1 MMQFILS
8 YRFEMSEVQDQ
19 SFKEEVNL
27 LIALY
32 TGTRSK
38 IFNEIVFKD
47 NHLLMLHEKCIYRT
61 IKRDMVMQLNFTH
74 LPKSV

>member
-1 MMQFILS
+1 MVIAPAI
-8 YRFEMSEVQDQ
+8 EGH
-19 SFKEEVNL
+19 SFPQYPK
-27 LIALY
+27 I

-38 IFNEIVFKD
+38 IFNEIVIKD
-47 NHLLMLHEKCIYRT
+47 NHLLTLHEKCIYIT